1 MRCRAPAGPGRSP
14 PRGPCAPL
22 EAAQR
27 VPLTAR
33 LPAGLPPAPC
43 GRAARAA
50 RRPSELSRVRVPA
63 SVPAKAV
70 HCSTPGLART
80 GHRPEG
86 APGAMRGFRLARP
99 AACVECGLP
108 GGQARPPN
116 VLTGSAG
123 PPQPSGPCSP
133 HGHETRELGAW
144 SPLCRILCGPGPG
157 WAAGS
162 PRVLPKAR
170 PGMARGVPVAAPCS
184 PGTAALAA
192 RGPAGASLESSTEGS
207 GPPPHGAAC
216 C

>member
-14 PRGPCAPL
+14 PGGPCAPL

-86 APGAMRGFRLARP
+86 APGATRGFRLARP
-99 AACVECGLP
+99 AARVECGLP

-123 PPQPSGPCSP
+123 PSQPSGPCSP
-133 HGHETRELGAW
+133 RGHETRELGAW

-170 PGMARGVPVAAPCS
+170 PGMARGVPVAAACS

-192 RGPAGASLESSTEGS
+192 HGPAGASLESSTEGS
-207 GPPPHGAAC
+207 GPPPHRAAC